1 MNIRKGV
8 FFVFLTSA
16 VVLGL
21 STVSFPVYAGG
32 RTVDQS
38 PLERAHRTEA
48 TGQTYL
54 PGYSYIGRRVDH
66 PEAMHARRT
75 AERADLARFE
85 EDRPA
90 TAKRAEYPYIGRRVD
105 ALR

>member
-1 MNIRKGV
+1 MKIRKGV
-8 FFVFLTSA
+8 FFVLLTSG

-21 STVSFPVYAGG
+21 STVSSPIYAGG

-38 PLERAHRTEA
+38 LFERAHRTEA

-54 PGYSYIGRRVDH
+54 PGYSYIGRRVDQ
-66 PEAMHARRT
+66 PQAIHARRT
-75 AERADLARFE
+75 AEQADLARFE
-85 EDRPA
+85 EGRSA
-90 TAKRAEYPYIGRRVD
+90 TPTRAEYPYIGRRVD

>member
-1 MNIRKGV
+1 MKIRKGV
-8 FFVFLTSA
+8 FFVLLASG

-21 STVSFPVYAGG
+21 STVSFPIHAGG

-38 PLERAHRTEA
+38 PLERAHRAEA

-54 PGYSYIGRRVDH
+54 TGYSYIGRRVDH
-66 PEAMHARRT
+66 PEAMLARRT
-75 AERADLARFE
+75 AEQADLARFE
-85 EDRPA
+85 EGRPA
-90 TAKRAEYPYIGRRVD
+90 TPRRTEYPYIGRRVD